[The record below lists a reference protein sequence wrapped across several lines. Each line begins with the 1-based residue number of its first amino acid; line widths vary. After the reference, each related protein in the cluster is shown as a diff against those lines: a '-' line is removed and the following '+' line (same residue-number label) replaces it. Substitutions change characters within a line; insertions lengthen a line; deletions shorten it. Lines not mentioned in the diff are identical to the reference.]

1 MRTTFALAALAAS
14 TNAIDFNGSVNF
26 VAGLMD
32 GLIGKNDLPE
42 LQKCMTDDQA
52 LVNDINTAISD
63 FEQGSVQS
71 IIAGVQ
77 EGMKIAGEFPTALAD
92 CQNIGDDIS
101 AVEAYFA
108 QFKDVKATAEKI
120 FKNVLSNFRGI
131 ESDISTLESDYD
143 SSNYFQ
149 AGEDMAQLFVDTLG
163 PIEQNMKAI
172 PVTVV
177 NAEQFLAGFV
187 NGMVGHNDLPHIQ
200 QCMKDEAVVQSEV
213 SQILADVKGGDIAS
227 YIDAA
232 KTALSLSKE
241 VPVALGD
248 CKEIS
253 EDVAEIK
260 NWSSQFTDAK
270 TDAKII
276 V

>member
-14 TNAIDFNGSVNF
+14 TNAIDFNGSVQL

-42 LQKCMTDDQA
+42 LQQCMQDDQA

-92 CQNIGDDIS
+92 CQNISDDIN

-149 AGEDMAQLFVDTLG
+149 AGEDMAQVFIDTLG
-163 PIEQNMKAI
+163 PIEQNMKATI

-187 NGMVGHNDLPHIQ
+187 NGMVGHNDLPYIQ
-200 QCMKDEAVVQSEV
+200 ECMKDEAVVQSEV
-213 SQILADVKGGDIAS
+213 
-227 YIDAA
+227 
-232 KTALSLSKE
+232 T
-241 VPVALGD
+241 
-248 CKEIS
+248 
-253 EDVAEIK
+253 
-260 NWSSQFTDAK
+260 
-270 TDAKII
+270 
-276 V
+276 